1 MSASVELI
9 CVDPARVAEFWPHV
23 RVMIL
28 CAIKRCGLSDCAD
41 IEASILGGGSL
52 LWIAWNGSVIEAAA
66 STRISTID
74 GGKVCTLV
82 ACGGG
87 DRRRWMP
94 MLRKLE
100 IYAKANGCR
109 CVRILGREGWRRVLA
124 DQDYCVT
131 NVVLEKSLNG

>member
-9 CVDPARVAEFWPHV
+9 CVDPARAAEFWPHV

-28 CAIKRCGLSDCAD
+28 GAIKRCGLSDCAD
-41 IEASILGGGSL
+41 VEASILGGGSL
-52 LWIAWNGSVIEAAA
+52 LWIAWNGTTIEAAA
-66 STRISTID
+66 STKISMID
-74 GGKVCTLV
+74 GGLVCTLV

-100 IYAKANGCR
+100 IYAKANGCSR
-109 CVRILGREGWRRVLA
+109 VRIFGRRGWARVLKT
-124 DQDYCVT
+124 YRVS
-131 NVVLEKSLNG
+131 NVVLERLL

>member
-1 MSASVELI
+1 MSASAELI

-23 RVMIL
+23 RGMIL
-28 CAIKRCGLSDCAD
+28 GAIKKCGLSDSAEV
-41 IEASILGGGSL
+41 EASILCGGSL
-52 LWIAWNGSVIEAAA
+52 LWIAWNGATIEAAA
-66 STRISTID
+66 STRIATID

-100 IYAKANGCR
+100 IYAKAEGCSR
-109 CVRILGREGWRRVLA
+109 VRIFGRRGWARVLKT
-124 DQDYCVT
+124 YRVS
-131 NVVLEKSLNG
+131 NVVLERLL